1 MNFHKVKLTLIGIFL
16 LVVGCSKAPETT
28 LGVQPASASNL
39 TVKELATAPKAQKVT
54 LHGEMIEKCPV
65 AGCWFILRDKT
76 GTVRVDTKA
85 AGFVVTEVPLHTTV
99 AVSGTVTPGAQPGL
113 SATGLSY

>member
-1 MNFHKVKLTLIGIFL
+1 MKTIPAL
-16 LVVGCSKAPETT
+16 LLLLMMGCNKASVTT
-28 LGVQPASASNL
+28 LGVQPASMTTLS
-39 TVKELATAPKAQKVT
+39 VKELAKTPKAQKVT

-85 AGFVVTEVPLHTTV
+85 AGFVVSTVPLHTSVT
-99 AVSGTVTPGAQPGL
+99 VSGTVTPGTQPSL
-113 SATGLSY
+113 AATGLSY